1 MRGKY
6 FFFGDTSACG
16 GSVLFLGE
24 DIRRTLYAAVSRQG
38 EHKKN
43 GYPNGGIPVFVIF
56 RYVVIPLTHHK
67 NSGYTE
73 LKVLVVYLVGVLKG

>member
-1 MRGKY
+1 M
-6 FFFGDTSACG
+6 
-16 GSVLFLGE
+16 GE

-56 RYVVIPLTHHK
+56 RYVVVPLTHHK

-73 LKVLVVYLVGVLKG
+73 LKVVGVWRSIILLFTAFLVGVLKGYHI

>member
-1 MRGKY
+1 
-6 FFFGDTSACG
+6 
-16 GSVLFLGE
+16 LGE

-56 RYVVIPLTHHK
+56 RYVVVPLTHHK

-73 LKVLVVYLVGVLKG
+73 LKVVGVWRSIILLFTAFLVGVLKGYHI